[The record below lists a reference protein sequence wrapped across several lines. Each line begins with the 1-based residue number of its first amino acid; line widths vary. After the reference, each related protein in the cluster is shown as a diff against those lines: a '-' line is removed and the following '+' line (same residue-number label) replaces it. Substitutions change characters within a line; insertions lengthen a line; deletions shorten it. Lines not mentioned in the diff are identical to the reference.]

1 MESMCPALAD
11 GFLPTVP
18 LGKNRKC
25 RILRDF
31 FFFLSCWRTQLVSG
45 EFWIDTWVLLPPKLC
60 SFSQASCQNQFHL
73 AFGFFHHSLSIL
85 VSIAGHQVRYVIST
99 CLLP

>member
-31 FFFLSCWRTQLVSG
+31 FFF
-45 EFWIDTWVLLPPKLC
+45 FKLLENT
-60 SFSQASCQNQFHL
+60 ASKW
-73 AFGFFHHSLSIL
+73 
-85 VSIAGHQVRYVIST
+85 
-99 CLLP
+99 